1 MLITTCVSNHR
12 RQITKTIKC
21 LQQSHFSIGLVR
33 KRMQIRVSRLC
44 FIVSRGLCLQR
55 ERCWTWEWGGGA
67 TWEIKTVIRYQWVLF
82 LSLCNN
88 RMWTE
93 GSEGKAWSSAQKM
106 RAVIG
111 LLAVHMAGGTRLTNW
126 TALGNLHGWKS
137 GLFSVLRKSKS
148 DVYRKERKYHFT
160 KFAHG

>member
-21 LQQSHFSIGLVR
+21 LQQSHLSVGLVR
-33 KRMQIRVSRLC
+33 KRMQIWVSRLC
-44 FIVSRGLCLQR
+44 FTVVRGLR
-55 ERCWTWEWGGGA
+55 EGRWTWEWGGGA
-67 TWEIKTVIRYQWVLF
+67 TREIKTVIRYQWAVF

-93 GSEGKAWSSAQKM
+93 GSEGKGWSSAQKM

-137 GLFSVLRKSKS
+137 GLFSLLRKSKS
-148 DVYRKERKYHFT
+148 DVYRKEGKYHFT